1 MNLSLLFEN
10 PDIEN
15 YILDKLKDE
24 IILYYL

>member
-10 PDIEN
+10 IDIEN